1 MPAGWPVLDVLP
13 GIQARIVRGMPSLDP
28 ALDAVVERHW
38 QAACARHSLFN
49 GRVFCA
55 DWYDAAGLEG
65 HWTEYRRV
73 VAQMADPA
81 LRTVLGVQSLAVC
94 GVLCC
99 PDGIVVG
106 RREAGSLYQPGLWQ
120 LPPAGSVDQGA
131 ASNGGADLRAALLAE
146 LWEELGLGAD
156 AVLAILPLCLVQHPT
171 GVLDLGMQVTTPL
184 PGATI
189 LAAHEA
195 GGNDEY
201 GELAV
206 VPAPELEA
214 WVAARGGAAAPT
226 LHALLQ
232 RVR

>member
-1 MPAGWPVLDVLP
+1 VLAGWPVLDVLP
-13 GIQARIVRGMPSLDP
+13 GIRARIVRDMPPLDP
-28 ALDAVVERHW
+28 ALDAVVEQHW

-55 DWYDAAGLEG
+55 DRYDAGELDG

-81 LRTVLGVQSLAVC
+81 LRAVLGVQSLAVC

-99 PDGIVVG
+99 RDGIVVG
-106 RREAGSLYQPGLWQ
+106 RRDTGSVYQPGLWQ

-131 ASNGGADLRAALLAE
+131 ARNGGADLHAALLTE
-146 LWEELGLGAD
+146 LREELGLEAD
-156 AVLAILPLCLVQHPT
+156 AVSAILPLCLVEHPT
-171 GVLDLGMQVTTPL
+171 GVLDLGMQVTTL
-184 PGATI
+184 LSGAAV
-189 LAAHEA
+189 LAAHKT
-195 GGNDEY
+195 GGNGEY

-226 LHALLQ
+226 LHALLR

>member
-1 MPAGWPVLDVLP
+1 MPP
-13 GIQARIVRGMPSLDP
+13 LDP

-38 QAACARHSLFN
+38 EAACARHSLFN

-55 DWYDAAGLEG
+55 DRYDAGGLDG

-81 LRTVLGVQSLAVC
+81 LRAALGVQSLAVC

-106 RREAGSLYQPGLWQ
+106 RREAGSIYQPGLWQ

-131 ASNGGADLRAALLAE
+131 ATNGGADLRAALLTE
-146 LWEELGLGAD
+146 LQEELGLGAD
-156 AVLAILPLCLVQHPT
+156 AVSAILPLCLVEHPT
-171 GVLDLGMQVTTPL
+171 GVLDLGMQVTTL
-184 PGATI
+184 LSGAAV
-189 LAAHEA
+189 LAAHAA
-195 GGNDEY
+195 GGNGEY
-201 GELAV
+201 RELAV
-206 VPAPELEA
+206 VPAAELEA
-214 WVAARGGAAAPT
+214 WVSARGGAAAPT
-226 LHALLQ
+226 LHALLR